1 MPSIEVGDIATWIAT
16 AVAIVSAVAA
26 AKASKAAEKQ
36 QKEATR
42 QAMINAEILEK
53 EHDLKLREWT
63 DQFFN
68 STRTW
73 AEEVC
78 IAISEA
84 THISEHPELN
94 GEHKRPVL
102 IKLSALIDTGRWY
115 FPNQWADD
123 YGTHKEPAYRGVRQ
137 QVLDCVVAAYDAL
150 KESGPEYDAKS
161 ELVIC
166 QREFV
171 SHIQEVLDPRK
182 REQEIKKILLEF
194 EVSERLRMAPGK
206 R

>member
-1 MPSIEVGDIATWIAT
+1 MPSIEFGDFATWIA
-16 AVAIVSAVAA
+16 AVAA
-26 AKASKAAEKQ
+26 IASAIAAARSSKAAEKQ
-36 QKEATR
+36 QQEATR
-42 QAMINAEILEK
+42 HAISNAEILEK

-63 DQFFN
+63 DQFF
-68 STRTW
+68 SSVRMW

-78 IAISEA
+78 LAISEA
-84 THISEHPELN
+84 THISEHSELSA
-94 GEHKRPVL
+94 EHKRPVL
-102 IKLSALIDTGRWY
+102 IKLSALVDTGRWY
-115 FPNQWADD
+115 FPNQWVDD
-123 YGTHKEPAYRGVRQ
+123 YGTHKEPAYRGVLQ
-137 QVLDCVVAAYDAL
+137 PVLDCVVAAYDAL

-161 ELVIC
+161 ELAMC

-182 REQEIKKILLEF
+182 REQEIKKIILEF